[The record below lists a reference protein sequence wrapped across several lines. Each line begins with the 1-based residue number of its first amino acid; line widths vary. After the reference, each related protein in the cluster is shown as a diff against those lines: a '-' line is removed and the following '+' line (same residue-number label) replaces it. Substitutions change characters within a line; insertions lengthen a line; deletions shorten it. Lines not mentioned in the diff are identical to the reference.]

1 MIIGASSFASSLPEL
16 RQEVESIE
24 LYVPKLR
31 IYNGTQ
37 LVKERVT
44 ELKDML
50 SDSNTTIHA
59 PYFGDTPGYPREL
72 AVDTA
77 RMGRTQFRLMQESI
91 SLAQDLGS
99 GVVVLHPG
107 KITGDRDDCFR
118 HMVQNLR
125 KLAIAAEDCG
135 VILGL
140 ENLAGTDPSNFCA
153 AAREHMLTIK
163 EVDSP
168 FLKATFDIG
177 HANLTCG
184 GDSTRLR
191 NFVNELGDNVVH
203 VHVHDNNGMPG
214 GMYFGDS
221 HGAPGEGSI
230 DFSVLMELRFKRIYN
245 LEVFTMEGVRTG
257 KQVLSNLQQRTLDR
271 YVT

>member
-1 MIIGASSFASSLPEL
+1 MIIGASSFASPLPEL

-31 IYNGTQ
+31 LYDGTQ
-37 LVKERVT
+37 LVKERVD
-44 ELKDML
+44 ELKEML
-50 SDSNTTIHA
+50 SGSNTTIHA

-77 RMGRTQFRLMQESI
+77 RMGRTQFRLMEESI
-91 SLAQDLGS
+91 MLARELGS

-107 KITGDRDDCFR
+107 KITGHRDECFGY
-118 HMVQNLR
+118 MVRNLR
-125 KLAIAAEDCG
+125 KLAISAEDSG
-135 VILGL
+135 VTLGL

-153 AAREHMLTIK
+153 TSEEHLLTIK

-184 GDSTRLR
+184 GDSMRLR
-191 NFVNELGDNVVH
+191 NFVKELGSNVVH

-221 HGAPGEGSI
+221 HCAPGEGSI
-230 DFSVLMELRFKRIYN
+230 DFSVLKELRFKRVFN

-257 KQVLSNLQQRTLDR
+257 IKVLSNLQQRTLDK